1 MCGAAKR
8 GDLQAMAGLLLEAI
22 DSLASAGAVVG
33 LISANT
39 PHMAWSL
46 VEPHASK
53 RGLRLIHIA
62 QPAAERL
69 VALGV
74 RRAGILATSGTLRGG
89 FYQRELASRGIE
101 AVTPPAG
108 DQEALDAAI
117 EALATSSAP
126 ARNALSVVRRVAS
139 GLQEAGAEAILVAC
153 TDISP
158 YTEQLSEEVDV
169 PLVDSSVEHV
179 RAVVEA
185 TGAQ

>member
-1 MCGAAKR
+1 M
-8 GDLQAMAGLLLEAI
+8 QAVAGLLREAI

-33 LISANT
+33 IISANT
-39 PHMAWSL
+39 PHIAWSL

-69 VALGV
+69 AALGV

-101 AVTPPAG
+101 AVTPPAS

-126 ARNALSVVRRVAS
+126 AKDALSVVTRVAS
-139 GLQEAGAEAILVAC
+139 GLEKAGAEAILVAC

-158 YTEQLSEEVDV
+158 YTEQLSKQVSV
-169 PLVDSSVEHV
+169 PLVDSSIEHV
-179 RAVVEA
+179 RAVVDA
-185 TGAQ
+185 AGAQ